1 MEFQDRHDVCHA
13 WQQHVVQSRRVVNE
27 TSGEGL
33 TRHGNNHRSHGG
45 SSRTQGTSSRTD
57 RRDITSRNVRAATP
71 TWSGG
76 AAVGFLSNTPDG
88 TALALNLPAD
98 RFLHQNV
105 SLGPLLKLGFTGDP
119 TQIGF
124 SGQGKYWIAIPET
137 DNRAKVVLQAGSG
150 SFTRIIFE
158 TIPRS

>member
-1 MEFQDRHDVCHA
+1 MKPAEKVSLVMGIIIGLMGVPAGPR
-13 WQQHVVQSRRVVNE
+13 VQAAE
-27 TSGEGL
+27 LTGE
-33 TRHGNNHRSHGG
+33 
-45 SSRTQGTSSRTD
+45 
-57 RRDITSRNVRAATP
+57 TSRNVRAATP

-76 AAVGFLSNTPDG
+76 AAVGFPSNTPDG
-88 TALALNLPAD
+88 TAVALNLPAD

-105 SLGPLLKLGFTGDP
+105 SLGPLLQLGFTGDP

-137 DNRAKVVLQAGSG
+137 DNRAKVVLQAGLG
-150 SFTRIIFE
+150 SFTRIIFD

>member
-1 MEFQDRHDVCHA
+1 MKPAEKVSLVMGIIIGLMGVPAGPR
-13 WQQHVVQSRRVVNE
+13 VQAAE
-27 TSGEGL
+27 LTGE
-33 TRHGNNHRSHGG
+33 
-45 SSRTQGTSSRTD
+45 
-57 RRDITSRNVRAATP
+57 TSRNVRAATP

-88 TALALNLPAD
+88 TAVALNLPAD

-105 SLGPLLKLGFTGDP
+105 SLGPLLQLGFTGDP

-137 DNRAKVVLQAGSG
+137 DNRAKVVLRAGLG
-150 SFTRIIFE
+150 SFTQIIFE